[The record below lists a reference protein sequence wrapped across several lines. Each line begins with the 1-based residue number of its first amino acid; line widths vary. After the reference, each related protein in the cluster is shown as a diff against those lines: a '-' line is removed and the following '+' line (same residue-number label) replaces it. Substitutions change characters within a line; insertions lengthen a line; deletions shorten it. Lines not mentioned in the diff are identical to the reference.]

1 MDCWDESLRKNDDQK
16 MLKVSKK
23 IVNGPLLRASAD
35 TGMHKPESRDA
46 VDQKIFCLTEI
57 QVCSDDKKITV
68 RLYSCCA
75 HWF

>member
-16 MLKVSKK
+16 MLKVSKKK

-46 VDQKIFCLTEI
+46 VDQKFF
-57 QVCSDDKKITV
+57 V
-68 RLYSCCA
+68 
-75 HWF
+75 